1 MPHYDEVQTPLD
13 LFRMFITED
22 ILSNIVDQ
30 TNLNAMR
37 KKNLALK
44 LSLEEL
50 RRFLGVQML
59 MSILKLPAIRM
70 YWENGIRYSP
80 VADTMSRDRFI
91 SLRSFLHI
99 CYDTLMIPK
108 GEVGHDKLFKIRRLY
123 DAFRENLKKNRQRNE
138 IQSIDEQMIP
148 FKGRIGFRQYL
159 KDKPHSWGVKVFTGA
174 GISGIVYDIEIYTG
188 KGAVEISELGQG
200 TDVVLR
206 LVENLPRFMN
216 FKLFFDNFYT
226 GIDLI
231 HKLRVEYGTESC
243 GTIRSNRMRGAVLDT
258 NAYMKKKGRGSVD
271 FRFERHS
278 EVSVVKWYD
287 NKPVHLA
294 SSYCAVTPID
304 KCQRWDGTT
313 RKYVE
318 VDRPRIVPDYNK
330 SMGGVDLADMF
341 LELYRTD
348 IRSKKW
354 YTRIMSKVKSSLETS
369 DHESLES
376 LTVMNEKSVAVL
388 LDMLKDVIGSFKVP
402 GGKFNAS
409 QICSRIQY
417 LHQRTIEENIELLRI
432 ENSRLNEVVNLQK
445 ELERIKSQK
454 NGQIYVPAP
463 QQASYAQA
471 LKGPETFSVILEP
484 VSVEKRNRMNF
495 DEAMQV
501 TESISRVVKGENSD
515 FSVKKVVP
523 AKEGRVILELG
534 SKRELEAAMSV
545 LTEKVSDTKY
555 KPKEV
560 KKHFPRMLVNGAP
573 SPQVKDESEKYLL
586 QCNPEIQRMANEG
599 ESFRIIT
606 ILENASK
613 RKVVVEVSPKIR
625 QFILSQRGLR
635 IGFILASCDDYVHL
649 IRCSKC
655 CLYGHRK
662 TDCRADEVCSWL
674 LGPHTY
680 KNCDKSFSSRPNCR
694 ACEKNKLKSDGHA
707 AYELSKCPVA
717 KKLTARL
724 KNNIQFN

>member
-59 MSILKLPAIRM
+59 MSILKLLAIRM

-91 SLRSFLHI
+91 SLRSFFHI
-99 CYDTLMIPK
+99 CDDTLMIPK

-123 DAFRENLKKNRQRNE
+123 DAFRENLKKIDPEE

-148 FKGRIGFRQYL
+148 FKGTIGFRQYL
-159 KDKPHSWGVKVFTGA
+159 KDKPHSWGVKVFTRA

-231 HKLRVEYGTESC
+231 HKLRVEYGIESC
-243 GTIRSNRMRGAVLDT
+243 GTIRSNRMWGAVLDT
-258 NAYMKKKGRGSVD
+258 DANMKKKGRGSVD
-271 FRFERHS
+271 LRFERHS

-294 SSYCAVTPID
+294 SPYCAVTPID

-318 VDRPRIVPDYNK
+318 VDRPRIVRDYNK
-330 SMGGVDLADMF
+330 SMGGVDLADIF

-354 YTRIMSKVKSSLETS
+354 YMRI
-369 DHESLES
+369 
-376 LTVMNEKSVAVL
+376 
-388 LDMLKDVIGSFKVP
+388 
-402 GGKFNAS
+402 
-409 QICSRIQY
+409 
-417 LHQRTIEENIELLRI
+417 
-432 ENSRLNEVVNLQK
+432 
-445 ELERIKSQK
+445 
-454 NGQIYVPAP
+454 
-463 QQASYAQA
+463 
-471 LKGPETFSVILEP
+471 
-484 VSVEKRNRMNF
+484 
-495 DEAMQV
+495 
-501 TESISRVVKGENSD
+501 
-515 FSVKKVVP
+515 
-523 AKEGRVILELG
+523 
-534 SKRELEAAMSV
+534 
-545 LTEKVSDTKY
+545 
-555 KPKEV
+555 
-560 KKHFPRMLVNGAP
+560 
-573 SPQVKDESEKYLL
+573 
-586 QCNPEIQRMANEG
+586 
-599 ESFRIIT
+599 
-606 ILENASK
+606 
-613 RKVVVEVSPKIR
+613 
-625 QFILSQRGLR
+625 
-635 IGFILASCDDYVHL
+635 
-649 IRCSKC
+649 
-655 CLYGHRK
+655 
-662 TDCRADEVCSWL
+662 
-674 LGPHTY
+674 
-680 KNCDKSFSSRPNCR
+680 
-694 ACEKNKLKSDGHA
+694 
-707 AYELSKCPVA
+707 
-717 KKLTARL
+717 
-724 KNNIQFN
+724 